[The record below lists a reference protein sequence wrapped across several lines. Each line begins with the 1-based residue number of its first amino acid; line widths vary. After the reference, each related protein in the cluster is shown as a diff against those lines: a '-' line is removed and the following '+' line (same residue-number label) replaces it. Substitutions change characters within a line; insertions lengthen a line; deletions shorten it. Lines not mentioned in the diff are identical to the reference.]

1 MRRGGAGLG
10 GVGLGGGRVMFS
22 PVLVSEIHTREMR
35 GSYLVLVSV
44 VLEAAMAQVARAA
57 ARRKFSFM
65 LKD

>member
-1 MRRGGAGLG
+1 MRR
-10 GVGLGGGRVMFS
+10 
-22 PVLVSEIHTREMR
+22 T
-35 GSYLVLVSV
+35 YLVLVSV